1 MSKITF
7 RSIIEVL
14 GKPKE
19 HVESTFK
26 NYIVKLKQ
34 DSKYKVLSE
43 EYAEIRQQEGVE
55 LWSTFVEMELETDS
69 LSHIMAFCFEYM
81 PSIIEIVKPEQLSFT
96 DVDASTFLT
105 EMQGKLHNIDMI
117 AKQLKMEN
125 EHIMKNMSLLLRNY
139 IQVLLGSR
147 GPMTSEQL
155 GKLTGVPLDKVE
167 DFLDKLI
174 DEKKVDLKEGVYFL
188 VKENGKE
195 NGTQ

>member
-19 HVESTFK
+19 HVESTFN

-55 LWSTFVEMELETDS
+55 LWSTFVEMELETDN
-69 LSHIMAFCFEYM
+69 LPHIMAFCFEYM
-81 PSIIEIVKPEQLSFT
+81 PSIIEIIGPEQLNFT
-96 DVDASTFLT
+96 DVEASTFLS
-105 EMQGKLHNIDMI
+105 EMQGKIHNIDMI
-117 AKQLKMEN
+117 AKQLKLEN

-147 GPMTSEQL
+147 GQMTSEQL
-155 GKLTGVPLDKVE
+155 AKLTGVPLEKVE

-188 VKENGKE
+188 IKENGKE
-195 NGTQ
+195 NGN

>member
-19 HVESTFK
+19 HVESTFQ

-55 LWSTFVEMELETDS
+55 LWSTFVEMEIETDS
-69 LSHIMAFCFEYM
+69 LPHIMAFCFEYM
-81 PSIIEIVKPEQLSFT
+81 PSIIEIIEPEQLNFT
-96 DVDASTFLT
+96 DVEASTFLS

-147 GPMTSEQL
+147 GAMTSEQL
-155 GKLTGVPLDKVE
+155 AKLTGVPLDKVE

-188 VKENGKE
+188 LKENG
-195 NGTQ
+195 NGN